1 MEQLGKIERLALA
14 QALYKVAGQ
23 LVDTKNPESLRSE
36 VDRYFK
42 AQYDQTGS
50 KSFDVKINDEVVGVY
65 SIKFSK
71 EKPSETRRIM
81 EVTDYIA
88 LSKWAASLTAEELL
102 GYFGRDLQPLAEWWF
117 AETGELAD
125 GCGLAEI
132 VAIAQPKQYIGG
144 SLKVYP
150 DRFAQA
156 LGNQLPNGVAGL
168 LGGSHE

>member
-1 MEQLGKIERLALA
+1 MGKVERLALA
-14 QALYKVAGQ
+14 QALYKIAGQ

-42 AQYDQTGS
+42 AQYDETGS

-71 EKPSETRRIM
+71 EQPSETRRMM
-81 EVTDYIA
+81 EVRDYIA
-88 LSKWAASLTAEELL
+88 LSKWAASLTAEEIL

-125 GCGLAEI
+125 GCQMAEI
-132 VAIAQPKQYIGG
+132 VTLAQPKQYIGG

-150 DRFAQA
+150 ERFAQA
-156 LGNQLPNGVAGL
+156 LGNQLPQGVAGL
-168 LGGSHE
+168 LGDAR